1 MTIDPTGYGAPALNP
16 PPSAPAPAGLGKD
29 DFMELLVTSLRYQ
42 DPSEPM
48 STSEL
53 MAQTT
58 QLATM
63 DQLMELT
70 QLSQDAFHLQ
80 MRTSATDLVGKE
92 VSYANDDGE
101 LVTGLVTAVDLSS
114 TPPGAVVDGVIVPMN
129 ILGTV
134 RMPGTE
140 VPEQPDAT
148 DPDAPADP
156 TDPTV

>member
-1 MTIDPTGYGAPALNP
+1 MTIDPTGYGASALTS

-29 DFMELLVTSLRYQ
+29 DFMQLLVTSLRYQ
-42 DPSEPM
+42 DPSEPL

-92 VSYANDDGE
+92 VSYVDDGGE
-101 LVTGLVTAVDLSS
+101 LRTGLVTAVDLSS

-129 ILGTV
+129 LLGTV
-134 RMPGTE
+134 RMPGAE
-140 VPEQPDAT
+140 VPDVPEQPDPA
-148 DPDAPADP
+148 DPADP
-156 TDPTV
+156 TDSTV